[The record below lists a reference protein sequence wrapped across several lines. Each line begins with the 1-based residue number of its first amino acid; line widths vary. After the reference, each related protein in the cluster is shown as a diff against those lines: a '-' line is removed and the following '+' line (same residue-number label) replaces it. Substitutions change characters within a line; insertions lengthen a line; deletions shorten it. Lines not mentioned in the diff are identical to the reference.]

1 MRPSK
6 ILENIFSSG
15 SPRIFK
21 LMICS
26 IFLFTLI
33 VFAVNESGS
42 SFVAAAGSEAQD
54 ENGTRR
60 TTKEN
65 CEFLQNPVRP
75 KDALMRH
82 REELAQTVQR
92 FTPEAA
98 GDGGIA
104 LVAPQDIPRKN
115 YIDTILFNKMGAD
128 SIQSAPICTDEE
140 FIRRAYL
147 DLTGRIPAAADV
159 TSFLANTAANK
170 RDTLVDSLIGSPE
183 YVDKWTMFF
192 GDLFRNTYRSV
203 QIVRYSGARDAFYN
217 YIKASV
223 QANKSYA
230 QIATEMITAN
240 GDNFVDGAT
249 NHIVGGFVS
258 MGPAQ
263 DSMDGRAVNTASMF
277 LGINS
282 FDCLYCHDGAGHLNS
297 VNLWGAQKTR
307 MEAWGLA
314 AFFARTNMA
323 ATVLSTTPNY
333 RKYTIT
339 DRATGEYLLNT
350 NSGNR
355 TNRVPENGVSSVPPK
370 YVFTGQTPNTGEAR
384 RVALARMI
392 TADKQ
397 FARAAV
403 NYIWEKMM
411 VEALVS
417 PSNTFDPARL
427 DKNVQLPS
435 GWSLQPA
442 NTDLLEA
449 LTNDFIANSF
459 NLQKLIATIAKSNI
473 YQLSAQYPGSWD
485 LSKIPY
491 YARKYARRLDAEEV
505 HDAIMKATGI
515 GVTYQLR
522 DTLGVNTYTVNW
534 AMQLPDPSEPRS
546 GAGNAVSF
554 LNSFVRGD
562 RDVKPRSSEPSILQ
576 SLNLMNNSFV
586 MTRIHN
592 ANAGSTVSKLIANTA
607 ITNQEI
613 ITQLYLNTL
622 SRNPT
627 NDEINALN
635 AVFTTMTKRE
645 AAEAIQ
651 WTVLN
656 KMDFLFN
663 Y

>member
-1 MRPSK
+1 MRPTK

-54 ENGTRR
+54 ETGTRR

-65 CEFLQNPVRP
+65 CEFLQNPVSP
-75 KDALMRH
+75 KDAMLHH
-82 REELAQTVQR
+82 REELARTIQR

-98 GDGGIA
+98 GDGSMTLI
-104 LVAPQDIPRKN
+104 APQNIPRKN
-115 YIDTILFNKMGAD
+115 YIDTILFDKMGAD

-147 DLTGRIPAAADV
+147 DLTGRIPAASDV
-159 TSFLANTAANK
+159 TTFLSSTAANK

-203 QIVRYSGARDAFYN
+203 HIVRYSGARDAFYN
-217 YIKASV
+217 YIKSSV

-249 NHIVGGFVS
+249 NHTVGGFIS

-282 FDCLYCHDGAGHLNS
+282 FDCLYCHDGAGHLDS
-297 VNLWGAQKTR
+297 VNLWGSKQSR
-307 MEAWGLA
+307 MDAWGMA

-339 DRATGEYLLNT
+339 ERATGEYLLNT

-355 TNRVPENGVSSVPPK
+355 TNRVAINGVSSVAPK
-370 YVFTGQTPNTGEAR
+370 YVFNGQTPNTGEAR
-384 RVALARMI
+384 RVALARII

-427 DKNVQLPS
+427 DKAAQLPS

-442 NTDLLEA
+442 NPDLLEA
-449 LTNDFIANSF
+449 LTNDFIANNF

-473 YQLSAQYPGSWD
+473 YQLSAQYPGSWNI
-485 LSKIPY
+485 SMIPY
-491 YARKYARRLDAEEV
+491 YARKYARRLEAEEV

-522 DTLGVNTYTVNW
+522 DTLGVNTYAVNW

-627 NDEINALN
+627 SDEINTLN
-635 AVFTTMTKRE
+635 SVFTTMTKRE